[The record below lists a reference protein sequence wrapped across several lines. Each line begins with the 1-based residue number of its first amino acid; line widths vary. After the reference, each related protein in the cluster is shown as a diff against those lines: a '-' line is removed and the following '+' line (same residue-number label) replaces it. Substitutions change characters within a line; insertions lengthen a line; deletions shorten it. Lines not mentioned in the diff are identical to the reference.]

1 MPGKRDTFEQAMS
14 RGHSAAW
21 EQQWDR
27 AIAYYRAALTEFP
40 DDTAALT
47 ALGFALFQ
55 ADKLEEAL
63 GTYQRAASLMP
74 GDPVA
79 PEKCGEIFE
88 RLGRV
93 NEAAQTYLAV
103 AEIHL
108 QHRDVQKAI
117 DNWSRVARLTPDNL
131 NARSRLA
138 LALERTSQNRAAALE
153 YVEVA
158 RIFQR
163 AREVEKT
170 GQAVQRALQLEPQSP
185 EAREAFEKLKRNQPI
200 PPASKAGA
208 PKRQTGMLTPPAEP
222 ARPAAPAAP
231 AALGTGELGAAQA
244 SPLDAARDLA
254 LASLA
259 ELLFEEDADTSR
271 VTTSVSALTRGGL
284 VRDAQ
289 NQRAQAV
296 MYLGQ
301 ALSAQTAGNKEGAA
315 SHFAAALDSGLDH
328 PLIHFVLG
336 VLLLDLRRPPD
347 AIDHFQAAVARE
359 DIKLGVLYGLGE
371 SYRQTNQMRP
381 ALTYLMEAL
390 KRLDMQL
397 IAPER
402 QDRLVEAYESLSE
415 TLSRAADADIARIVP
430 GVKRFL
436 SGDGWE
442 ARAQQARRQLD
453 TAAEGGQVMALAEEL
468 ATTPGT
474 DEVLDAMH
482 RIDEYVRRKLYATA
496 MEEAF
501 WALEHSPTYLPVHI
515 RMAEILV
522 AEHKP
527 ETAAIKYK
535 VVANT
540 YQIRGEANR
549 AARLLGQVLKLN
561 PVDIDARAQLI
572 RLLMDQGKT
581 EEALT
586 QHVELADTYRDLADL
601 DAAREQYVQANKYAL
616 SANAREWSVRLL
628 HAMCD
633 IDMQRL
639 AWREAVRGYE
649 QIKALAPNDEKARIA
664 LVDLYFRLGNQRQAV
679 ADLDAY
685 LKQLIGQRALPAA
698 TTLLEELL
706 NNHPDDPALVA
717 RLARLYLDQ
726 GRKEDAIT
734 RYDQLGDIQLQAGQ
748 NDQAMETI
756 RTILGMNPADPT
768 PYQQLL
774 AQLQQQG

>member
-1 MPGKRDTFEQAMS
+1 MPGRRDTFDQAMS

-40 DDTAALT
+40 DETTALT

-55 ADKLEEAL
+55 ADKLDEAL
-63 GTYQRAASLMP
+63 ATYQRAATLAH

-117 DNWSRVARLTPDNL
+117 DNWSRVVRLTPDNL
-131 NARSRLA
+131 TARSRLA

-153 YVEVA
+153 YIEVA

-163 AREVEKT
+163 AREPEKAA
-170 GQAVQRALQLEPQSP
+170 QAVQRALQLESQLP
-185 EAREAFEKLKRNQPI
+185 EARDAFEKLKRNQAI
-200 PPASKAGA
+200 PPVSRAAA
-208 PKRQTGMLTPPAEP
+208 PKRQTGMLTPPPAAEP
-222 ARPAAPAAP
+222 ARPAPAP
-231 AALGTGELGAAQA
+231 GTGELAGSQA
-244 SPLDAARDLA
+244 SPLDAARDVA

-259 ELLFEEDADTSR
+259 ELLFEEDADTSK
-271 VTTSVSALTRGGL
+271 VTTSVNALTRGGSA
-284 VRDAQ
+284 RDAQ
-289 NQRAQAV
+289 NQRAQSV

-301 ALSAQTAGNKEGAA
+301 ALSAQTAGNKQGAA
-315 SHFAAALDSGLDH
+315 SHFQAALDSGLDH

-336 VLLLDLRRPPD
+336 TLLLDLKQPPD
-347 AIDHFQAAVARE
+347 AIEHFQAAIARE

-371 SYRQTNQMRP
+371 AYRQTSQMRP
-381 ALTYLMEAL
+381 ALTYLLEAL
-390 KRLDMQL
+390 KRLDLQL
-397 IAPER
+397 TPADR
-402 QDRLVEAYESLSE
+402 QDQLVEAYESLSE
-415 TLSRAADADIARIVP
+415 TLSRADDAALARIVP
-430 GVKRFL
+430 GLRRFL

-442 ARAQQARRQLD
+442 ARARQTRQQLD
-453 TAAEGGQVMALAEEL
+453 AAADDGQVVALAEEL

-474 DEVLDAMH
+474 DEVIDAMH
-482 RIDEYVRRKLYATA
+482 RIDDYVRRKLYATA

-527 ETAAIKYK
+527 EVAAVKYK

-572 RLLMDQGKT
+572 RLLVDQGKT
-581 EEALT
+581 EDALT
-586 QHVELADTYRDLADL
+586 QYLELAETYRDLADL
-601 DAAREQYVQANKYAL
+601 DAAREQYAQAFKYAQ
-616 SANAREWSVRLL
+616 SVNARAWSVRLL
-628 HAMCD
+628 HALCD

-649 QIKALAPNDEKARIA
+649 QIKTLAPGDEKARIA
-664 LVDLYFRLGNQRQAV
+664 LVDLNFRLGNQRQAISE
-679 ADLDAY
+679 LDAY

-706 NNHPDDPALVA
+706 NTHPDDPALVA
-717 RLARLYLDQ
+717 RLARLYADQ
-726 GRKEDAIT
+726 GRKEDAVA
-734 RYDQLGDIQLQAGQ
+734 RYDQLGDIQLQAGHT
-748 NDQAMETI
+748 DQAMETI
-756 RTILGMNPADPT
+756 RTILGLNPADPM

-774 AQLQQQG
+774 AQLQQKG